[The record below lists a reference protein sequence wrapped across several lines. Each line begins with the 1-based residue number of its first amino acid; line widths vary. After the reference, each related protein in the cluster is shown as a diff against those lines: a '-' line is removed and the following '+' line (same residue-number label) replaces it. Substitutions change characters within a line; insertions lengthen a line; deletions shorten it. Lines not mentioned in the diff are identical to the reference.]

1 MNKNRLLILGI
12 AVVSLLFTNCNKE
25 EEAVVENTTFNFGQM
40 VSRNFAGKVVDENN
54 NPISNAV
61 VSLSGQLTSTDAN
74 GSFSL
79 QNVPVLERLGFIKTV
94 KDGFLDGSRTVL
106 SHEGVN
112 NVRIMML
119 SQNVTETIASGEV
132 SVVTLDNSTK
142 LTFDG
147 SFMTESGQAYNGNVD
162 VYVHHLD
169 AADPYIFDKMPGNL
183 IGTRTDGSVSGMETY
198 GMINVELR
206 GENGQDLQI
215 ASGHTTNM
223 SLPIAQNQ
231 LDTAPA
237 TIPLWHFNENSGL
250 WEEQG
255 FSRRVGNRYVG
266 NVSHFTWWNND
277 YAYEVASLTTIVTN
291 FDGTPVVGVRVTISR
306 ANGSTG
312 DVLMNLGTTGAN
324 GTLTAGVPKNEV
336 LTFRAYTSDGQL
348 ISTQLLPASNLSTR
362 TVYVVIPI
370 INKIAGPKN

>member
-12 AVVSLLFTNCNKE
+12 AALSLVFTNCNKE
-25 EEAVVENTTFNFGQM
+25 EEAVIENTTFNFGQM

-61 VSLSGQLTSTDAN
+61 VSLSGQLTSTDAS

-94 KDGFLDGSRTVL
+94 KEGFLDGSRTVL
-106 SHEGVN
+106 SHEGIN

-132 SVVTLDNSTK
+132 SVVTLENTTK

-147 SFMTESGQAYNGNVD
+147 SFMTENGQAYNGNVD

-183 IGTRTDGSVSGMETY
+183 IGTRTDGSISGMETY

-277 YAYEVASLTTIVTN
+277 YAYVVASLTTIVTN
-291 FDGTPVVGVRVTISR
+291 FDGTPVNGVRVTISR

-312 DVLMNLGTTGAN
+312 DVLMDLGTTGAN

-348 ISTQLLPASNLSTR
+348 ISTQILPASNLSTR

-370 INKIAGPKN
+370 INKMTGPKN

>member
-1 MNKNRLLILGI
+1 MGI

>member
-112 NVRIMML
+112 NFRIMML